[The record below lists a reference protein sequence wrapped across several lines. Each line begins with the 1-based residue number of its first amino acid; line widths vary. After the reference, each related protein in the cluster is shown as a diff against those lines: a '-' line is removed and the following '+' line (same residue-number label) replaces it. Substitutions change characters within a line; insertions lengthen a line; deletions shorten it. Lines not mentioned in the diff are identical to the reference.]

1 MLAAC
6 QTGCVVQEVRSK
18 LERRVIEAAETL
30 LAKKK
35 FVSPVLVFHRL
46 GWLTDKRIDDW
57 EQGRVGSLSAAMTV
71 PTEKVDAALG
81 HLADWARQHGLT
93 ADPVDYL
100 AATRDR
106 RPLRFTATGSADTE
120 RRFRTH
126 WLAPGLSQAQR
137 DRLAQRQQAAP
148 DLVVL
153 RAEGDWACV
162 DCGDTD
168 DYQFLEENRP
178 YCLTCA
184 DLDHL
189 VFLPAGDAAL
199 TRRAKKASGLSAVV
213 RRFNRSRKRFDRLG
227 LLVEE
232 SALAAAEEQ
241 CFADAE
247 VRARRRERDA
257 VRRGEQDLV
266 FQARLA
272 TEILRLFPGC
282 APARAE
288 AIARHAGA
296 RSSGRVGRSAAG
308 QALDEGATRRAVI
321 ASIRHEDTDYD
332 AMLMAGVPR
341 TVARE
346 RIRGTIDAVLDRWV
360 SGVR

>member
-1 MLAAC
+1 M
-6 QTGCVVQEVRSK
+6 VVQAVKSK
-18 LERRVIEAAETL
+18 LERRVTEAAVAL

-35 FVSPVLVFHRL
+35 FVSPVLVLNRL
-46 GWLTDKRIDDW
+46 GWLTDRRIDDW
-57 EQGRVGSLSAAMTV
+57 EQGRIGSLAEAMTV
-71 PTEKVDAALG
+71 PPDKVDAVLG
-81 HLADWARQHGLT
+81 HLEHWARQQGLT
-93 ADPVDYL
+93 TEVVDYV

-106 RPLRFTATGSADTE
+106 RPLRFTGSGSSSTE
-120 RRFRTH
+120 QRFSTH
-126 WLAPGLSQAQR
+126 WLAAGLSQAQR
-137 DRLAQRQQAAP
+137 DRVVQRQKSAP

-153 RAEGDWACV
+153 RAEGGWVCA
-162 DCGDTD
+162 DCGGSDT
-168 DYQFLEENRP
+168 YQFVEEKRP
-178 YCLTCA
+178 YCLECA

-189 VFLPAGDAAL
+189 VFLPAGDATL
-199 TRRAKKASGLSAVV
+199 TRRAKKASTLSAVV
-213 RRFNRSRKRFDRLG
+213 QRFNRSRKRFDRLG

-232 SALAAAEEQ
+232 NALEAAEEQ

-247 VRARRRERDA
+247 VRSRRRERDA
-257 VRRGEQDLV
+257 VRRGEQDLD

-272 TEILRLFPGC
+272 AEILRLFPGC
-282 APARAE
+282 ASARAE

-321 ASIRHEDTDYD
+321 ASIRHEDTGYD

-346 RIRGTIDAVLDRWV
+346 RIRDTIDDVLDRWV

>member
-1 MLAAC
+1 M
-6 QTGCVVQEVRSK
+6 VQAVMSK
-18 LERRVIEAAETL
+18 LERRVTEASVAL

-35 FVSPVLVFHRL
+35 FVSPVLVFNRL
-46 GWLTDKRIDDW
+46 GWLTDKRIEDW
-57 EQGRVGSLSAAMTV
+57 EQGRLGSLTEGMSAPV
-71 PTEKVDAALG
+71 EKVDTALG
-81 HLADWARQHGLT
+81 HLGDWARRQGLT
-93 ADPVDYL
+93 AEVVDYV

-106 RPLRFTATGSADTE
+106 RPLRFTSSGSIDAE
-120 RRFRTH
+120 RVFATH
-126 WLAPGLSQAQR
+126 WLAPNLSQAQR
-137 DRLAQRQQAAP
+137 DRLAQRQNAAP

-153 RAEGDWACV
+153 RADGGWVCT
-162 DCGDTD
+162 DCGGTDT
-168 DYQFLEENRP
+168 YQFVEENRP
-178 YCLTCA
+178 YCLECA

-199 TRRAKKASGLSAVV
+199 TRRAKKASTLSAVV
-213 RRFNRSRKRFDRLG
+213 QRFNRSRKRFDRLG

-232 SALAAAEEQ
+232 AALEAAEEQ

-247 VRARRRERDA
+247 LRARRRDRDA
-257 VRRGEQDLV
+257 VRRAEQDLD

-272 TEILRLFPGC
+272 AEILRLFPGC

-308 QALDEGATRRAVI
+308 QSLDEGATRRAVI
-321 ASIRHEDTDYD
+321 ASIRHEDTGYD

-346 RIRGTIDAVLDRWV
+346 RIRDTIDAVLDRWV